1 MVNIG
6 APPPNEKPKNH
17 LSPINPGTAP
27 NAEYNVDNRLV
38 VSCCTF
44 QAETH
49 RIIEPLLSTVSVLC
63 EAICFTNGRYFGS
76 DAQDYVVLDGRNDER
91 ALSED
96 QGRLKA
102 KANKDYIDLLD
113 TAIKFCNLAQ
123 REDSS
128 SQWDKIKNSK
138 KKNTKY
144 YRLRDANFC
153 KQIKKSL
160 HD

>member
-1 MVNIG
+1 VRG
-6 APPPNEKPKNH
+6 DLFYK
-17 LSPINPGTAP
+17 
-27 NAEYNVDNRLV
+27 R
-38 VSCCTF
+38 
-44 QAETH
+44 
-49 RIIEPLLSTVSVLC
+49 PLLW
-63 EAICFTNGRYFGS
+63 S